1 MNGGNWSMGGKHGV
15 NGPRRTSFG
24 HSGAGG
30 STAFAD
36 PETGLAVAV
45 TLNKMQGT
53 LQAEGPT
60 FEVCELIRQELGL
73 N

>member
-1 MNGGNWSMGGKHGV
+1 M
-15 NGPRRTSFG
+15 
-24 HSGAGG
+24 
-30 STAFAD
+30 
-36 PETGLAVAV
+36 AV

-60 FEVCELIRQELGL
+60 EEICNAIRTELGV